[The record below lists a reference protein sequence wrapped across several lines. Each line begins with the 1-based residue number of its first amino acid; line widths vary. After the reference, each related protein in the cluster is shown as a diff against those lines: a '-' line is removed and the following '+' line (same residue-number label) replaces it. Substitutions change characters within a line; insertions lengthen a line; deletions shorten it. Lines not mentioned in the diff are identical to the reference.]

1 MRRLR
6 NGATIEMRGKPMKRR
21 NLKAIAIT
29 LLATAMLF
37 TACGAA
43 GPVYTRA
50 TMTVHYVR

>member
-1 MRRLR
+1 
-6 NGATIEMRGKPMKRR
+6 MKRR

-50 TMTVHYVR
+50 TMQVHYVR